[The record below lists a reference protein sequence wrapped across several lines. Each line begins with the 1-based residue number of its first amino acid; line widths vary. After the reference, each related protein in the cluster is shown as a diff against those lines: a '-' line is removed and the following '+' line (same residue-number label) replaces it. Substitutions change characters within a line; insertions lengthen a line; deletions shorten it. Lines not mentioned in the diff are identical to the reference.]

1 MLYIIISK
9 LLLIAKI
16 LSTFV
21 NSIGSGQLN
30 YEVISY
36 QGTGEYIEAYT
47 TEQAEQQVKTFTFSR
62 PLKGLLVTAGSEVVH
77 WMNYHQYEMKI
88 ILPDTTQYRRT
99 FNTPV
104 LDGTN
109 AYLTSWYKWSEDFK
123 TFYYSFI
130 IYPNKTGETISW
142 PNNMVKGIILGAASL
157 NSSSNFYRF
166 IGFY

>member
-1 MLYIIISK
+1 MVTK
-9 LLLIAKI
+9 LPKFAKI
-16 LSTFV
+16 LSISV

-36 QGTGEYIEAYT
+36 QGTDEYIEAYT
-47 TEQAEQQVKTFTFSR
+47 IEQAEQQVKTFTFSR
-62 PLKGLLVTAGSEVVH
+62 PLKGLLVTANNQVVR
-77 WMNYHQYEMKI
+77 WMFYHQYEMKL
-88 ILPDTTQYRRT
+88 ILPDTTQYRGT

-130 IYPNKTGETISW
+130 IYPSKVGEEISW
-142 PNNMVKGIILGAASL
+142 PSDTVKKIILEAASL
-157 NSSSNFYRF
+157 NSSSYFYRF
-166 IGFY
+166 VGFY